1 MPQPG
6 DTAKAVGKGKEKIA
20 GIPADFVNKIK
31 SGELNY
37 KPDFIRLKKESKWIK
52 TFEQFRNNK

>member
-1 MPQPG
+1 MIK
-6 DTAKAVGKGKEKIA
+6 DFEIKEKIA

-31 SGELNY
+31 SGELNP